1 MVVGKTTIK
10 NGAGIIMNPFIQSLK
25 KLPQPAIL
33 IGFALLTL
41 LPFWAML
48 VLAFS
53 PFDLSQPLSLLP
65 PHWTAE
71 NFQLVHQTIPLAV
84 YAGNSFAIAILTTV
98 GSVYVSATAGYAL
111 ARLPF
116 RYKALWQ
123 GLVWL
128 TLMIPPQVNI
138 VPLFILMKQAHLLNT
153 HWAIILPACISGLM
167 VVLYQQW
174 FASQPVALEESAQL
188 EGATVWQTFWHICF
202 PLSQGLT
209 ITLGLLAFINA
220 WNGFLWPLI
229 VLQEDKLK
237 TLPLA
242 LAMLK
247 ESFRDATNWP
257 LLMAAA
263 CLSVLPI
270 IVLYAVGQKL
280 LINGLSQGGIKE

>member
-1 MVVGKTTIK
+1 MLVNFIK
-10 NGAGIIMNPFIQSLK
+10 K
-25 KLPQPAIL
+25 KSALLLL
-33 IGFALLTL
+33 ISFALLTL
-41 LPFWAML
+41 LPFWAMV

-65 PHWTAE
+65 TRWSVE
-71 NFQLVHQTIPLAV
+71 NFQQVHQTIPLLV
-84 YAGNSFAIAILTTV
+84 YACNSFVIAILATV
-98 GSVYVSATAGYAL
+98 GSLYVSSTAGYAL

-116 RYKALWQ
+116 KHKAVWQ

-153 HWAIILPACISGLM
+153 HWAIILPACISGVM

-188 EGATVWQTFWHICF
+188 EGASVWQTFWHVCF

-209 ITLGLLAFINA
+209 ITLGLGSFINA

-242 LAMLK
+242 LALLK

-263 CLSVLPI
+263 CVSVLPI
-270 IVLYAVGQKL
+270 IVLYMVGQKL
-280 LINGLSQGGIKE
+280 LISGLSQGGIKE

>member
-1 MVVGKTTIK
+1 MPNQFTHLFKKT
-10 NGAGIIMNPFIQSLK
+10 
-25 KLPQPAIL
+25 PQWAIL
-33 IGFALLTL
+33 ISFALLTL
-41 LPFWAML
+41 LPFWAMV

-53 PFDLSQPLSLLP
+53 PFDLSKPLSLLP
-65 PHWTAE
+65 PRWTGE
-71 NFQLVHQTIPLAV
+71 NFQFVHQTIPLAV
-84 YAGNSFAIAILTTV
+84 YACNSFTIAILSTL
-98 GSVYVSATAGYAL
+98 GSIYVSATAGYAL

-116 RYKALWQ
+116 KFKPLWQ

-138 VPLFILMKQAHLLNT
+138 VPLFILMKQTHLLNT
-153 HWAIILPACISGLM
+153 HWAIILPACVSGVM

-174 FASQPVALEESAQL
+174 FASQPVALEESAKL

-209 ITLGLLAFINA
+209 VTLGLLAFINA

-229 VLQEDKLK
+229 VLQDDKLK

-242 LAMLK
+242 LALLK

-257 LLMAAA
+257 VLMAAA
-263 CLSVLPI
+263 CLSILPI
-270 IVLYAVGQKL
+270 IVLYALGQKL
-280 LINGLSQGGIKE
+280 LIGGLSQGGIKE